1 MNDYATIRLT
11 NVSIGYKTRRGLRTV
26 VQGITADIRRGELT
40 CLLGRNG
47 AGKSTLLRT
56 LAGFQPK
63 LGGSITIEGRE
74 LESYTS
80 RQLAQ
85 RLGVVLTERPDVQQM
100 TVGDLVAMGRS
111 PYTGFWGQL
120 EAEDEQIVQEAIRQ
134 VGIEQLVKR
143 QVTTLSDGERQK
155 VMIAKA
161 LAQQTS
167 IIFLDEPTAFLDY
180 PSKVETLLLLS
191 CISRESQKTIFLST
205 HDLELALQ
213 VADRLWLMQADG
225 QPLVIGTPQE
235 LAAQGV
241 LARFIESGNGI
252 CFNPQTLGIS
262 VKKESG
268 MNHSPRAPI

>member
-47 AGKSTLLRT
+47 AGTSTLLRT

-111 PYTGFWGQL
+111 P
-120 EAEDEQIVQEAIRQ
+120 
-134 VGIEQLVKR
+134 
-143 QVTTLSDGERQK
+143 
-155 VMIAKA
+155 
-161 LAQQTS
+161 
-167 IIFLDEPTAFLDY
+167 
-180 PSKVETLLLLS
+180 
-191 CISRESQKTIFLST
+191 
-205 HDLELALQ
+205 
-213 VADRLWLMQADG
+213 
-225 QPLVIGTPQE
+225 
-235 LAAQGV
+235 
-241 LARFIESGNGI
+241 
-252 CFNPQTLGIS
+252 
-262 VKKESG
+262 
-268 MNHSPRAPI
+268 